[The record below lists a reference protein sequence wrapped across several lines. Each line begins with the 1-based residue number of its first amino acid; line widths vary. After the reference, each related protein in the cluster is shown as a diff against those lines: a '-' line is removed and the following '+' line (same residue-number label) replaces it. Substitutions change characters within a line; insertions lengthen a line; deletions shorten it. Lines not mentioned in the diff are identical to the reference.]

1 MVVYDFVGVVG
12 GVNGGRKCFMD
23 PDTVAVDDCVGA
35 DVVGLLVLVSL
46 GPSDEDEVAGKLTEV
61 ADGGA
66 EKDKPFNERA

>member
-1 MVVYDFVGVVG
+1 
-12 GVNGGRKCFMD
+12 MD

-66 EKDKPFNERA
+66 EKDEPFNERA